1 MNLDIK
7 KITSAPEDK
16 MEAFILLNK
25 VQQKLIEALYIM
37 DSVLE
42 SNTDYYFKEFYEKRM
57 KDFIK
62 QFEVEL

>member
-16 MEAFILLNK
+16 WEAFILLNK
-25 VQQKLIEALYIM
+25 AQQKLIDALYIM
-37 DSVLE
+37 DNVLE
-42 SNTDYYFKEFYEKRM
+42 SKTDYFKELHEKRM

-62 QFEVEL
+62 QFEVGG